1 MIWFTFRACF
11 SFTVSG
17 RWLAWVVNAQSF
29 ERNLHR
35 KSVCRYVFF
44 LGKGHGLNQ
53 EWIKPLCPTTHMA
66 IYYFSYYQC
75 NCFLY
80 WVTIQNAFA
89 ARSHEVNCLSKSG
102 HPVVV
107 TFYYQMILENKSLHY
122 HSQLEGSWFEPCLW
136 PPAFPFLQEF
146 RLLPKHTDVRL
157 TGDFVVGHGFEV
169 NKVL

>member
-17 RWLAWVVNAQSF
+17 RWLAWVVNAQSMDSHIK

-35 KSVCRYVFF
+35 KSVRRYVFLHQQD

-53 EWIKPLCPTTHMA
+53 KWVNPFCPTTHMA

-136 PPAFPFLQEF
+136 PPALPLLQEF

-157 TGDFVVGHGFEV
+157 TGDF
-169 NKVL
+169 